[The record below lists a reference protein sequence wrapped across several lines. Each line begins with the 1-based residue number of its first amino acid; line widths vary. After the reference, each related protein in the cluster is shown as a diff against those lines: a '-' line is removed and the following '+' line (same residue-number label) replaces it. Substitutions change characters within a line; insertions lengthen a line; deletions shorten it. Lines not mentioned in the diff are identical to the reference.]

1 VGQLVGAPVLE
12 GGSGGTGTVLAPVV
26 VGVLLALL
34 VGLLVV
40 PRGGF
45 VEPVAGADDDDER
58 VGVLLEVGDRV
69 VVAVDVRVREVVR
82 VLEVV
87 CWTWA
92 APAPVPPS
100 PPAVPTWADG
110 GRT

>member
-58 VGVLLEVGDRV
+58 VGVLLGVGDRV
-69 VVAVDVRVREVVR
+69 VVAVDVR